1 MRRHVFGNLLTDL
14 HKRLFARVFFGDVD
28 IVGIFSGKLAEVF
41 SALERLAARTAEHR
55 DNASAGK
62 FLGHRIVQALK
73 AELVMRI
80 IDDSHHAV
88 VRIGI
93 AFHASR
99 GTRFHKAYIHKML
112 RNAEQQAHADGG
124 QCVLHVEQT
133 GNGERKLFGIV
144 RRADGKDGIVSGFM
158 DVIGKNIGFFIGRR
172 EGYHLFADACRR
184 KHLVAAQC
192 VKAHAGAFAMGKQ
205 LHF

>member
-1 MRRHVFGNLLTDL
+1 MFGNLFADL
-14 HKRLFARVFFGDVD
+14 HKRLFARIFFGD
-28 IVGIFSGKLAEVF
+28 INKIGIFSGKLAEVF
-41 SALERLAARTAEHR
+41 SPLERLAARTAEHR

-93 AFHASR
+93 AFHTSG
-99 GTRFHKAYIHKML
+99 GTRFHKSHIHKVL
-112 RNAEQQAHADGG
+112 RNAEQQAYADGG
-124 QCVLHVEQT
+124 KCVLHVEQS

-144 RRADGKDGIVSGFM
+144 RRTDGKDGIVAGFV
-158 DVIGKNIGFFIGRR
+158 DIIGKNIGFFIGCR
-172 EGYHLFADACRR
+172 EGYHLFANACRR
-184 KHLVAAQC
+184 KHLIAAQRI
-192 VKAHAGAFAMGKQ
+192 KAHAGTFAMRKQ